1 MSDDDDALSPGSS
14 KAFRLRGA
22 DGARAGEE
30 DDPRLS
36 LPLDWVVSDTPPH
49 DTGAWIVEHWDE
61 LTPGDL
67 PVQAARAV
75 LAGADASAVLTLT
88 AERRAFTTGWA
99 DLVDAMPTRLSSTP
113 GQVALTLRR
122 LGLTC
127 NEFPTL
133 QSLADE
139 RGVTR
144 ERIRQLLMKRE
155 ALLGAIVPSDRAALS
170 VSAHFALAPRLPWSL
185 GQITAFAGGAA
196 RARRVELVLEAL
208 KYPVLEIDE
217 HRFWCQRLSQVRA
230 LRALTSW
237 EVRIQIPHRPWQM
250 LVQEVRESLPGVES
264 VLDLE
269 ETLRLVSR
277 ELAIPIAGVVGPSSS
292 DAAIATRAFV
302 RKIVTFLRARGCPI
316 DAEQLAGVV
325 ELARWPFGGTKT
337 LRIEPS
343 FLLSLADRYPHL
355 LARDGHSK
363 LRIAEGPQEPDPGT
377 TLGTVYRIV
386 RDYGKPIETSEL
398 NHLAGR
404 VGISANHVGVMV
416 HGPRGPC
423 LFPLARGVVGL
434 VGRDDRGV
442 LESRATRRRDPL
454 LSASTL
460 LLPDGWAVQ
469 VSGAGR
475 GASDKW
481 VLPQVLVEQL
491 GIRLGSVVRLTDS
504 DARLQTVLH
513 LEPKLHSCPGHG
525 LSTLLPEA
533 EIGAD
538 DLAFLVLRPPHYHLL
553 LRRASELA
561 DDASAPERVCWSC
574 GLAPS
579 VARQNDAWYRI
590 GRTIGGGSDRA
601 SVRARLRARGQ
612 DDLAALLDA
621 PDVAVELTRG
631 WPPQWHYTAPLVSE
645 TKTYAVFGDDLVR
658 VAVGVAAGRRVC
670 RADEVLS
677 DGGVLWQ
684 EIDRNVFAGKIP
696 ADSPGED
703 WHRWARAEHAAR
715 RAALAGRAWAI
726 GVSADGLTIGDARY
740 DELLEALEAIGDVSD
755 ADIRASVEPS
765 NRPYPRGGLAF
776 SLAVRKAIRNG
787 LVNLRG
793 DVARGFTAKY
803 QDGVI
808 DGGPTLLDAFDR
820 RGI

>member
-1 MSDDDDALSPGSS
+1 MSDDDALSPGSS
-14 KAFRLRGA
+14 KEFRLRGA
-22 DGARAGEE
+22 DGARAGE

-36 LPLDWVVSDTPPH
+36 LPLDWVVSDAPPH
-49 DTGAWIVEHWDE
+49 DTGAWIVDHWDE
-61 LTPGDL
+61 LTPADL

-75 LAGADASAVLTLT
+75 LAGADAWAVLTLT

-99 DLVDAMPTRLSSTP
+99 DLVDALPTRLSSTP

-122 LGLTC
+122 LGLAR

-155 ALLGAIVPSDRAALS
+155 ALLGAVLPSDRAALS

-208 KYPVLEIDE
+208 KYPVLEVDE

-237 EVRIQIPHRPWQM
+237 EIRIQIPHRPWEM
-250 LVQEVRESLPGVES
+250 LVEEVRESLPGVES

-277 ELAIPIAGVVGPSSS
+277 ELAIPVAGVVGPSSS
-292 DAAIATRAFV
+292 DAAIATRAFA

-316 DAEQLAGVV
+316 DVEQLAGVV
-325 ELARWPFGGTKT
+325 ELARWPFEGTKAQ
-337 LRIEPS
+337 RVEPS
-343 FLLSLADRYPHL
+343 FLLSLTDRHPDL

-377 TLGTVYRIV
+377 TLGIVYRIV
-386 RDYGKPIETSEL
+386 RDHGRPIETSEL
-398 NHLAGR
+398 NRLAGR

-423 LFPLARGVVGL
+423 LFPFARGVVGL

-442 LESRATRRRDPL
+442 LEGRATRTRDPL

-460 LLPDGWAVQ
+460 LLPDGWAVR
-469 VSGAGR
+469 VSGATR

-491 GIRLGSVVRLTDS
+491 GLRLGSVVRLTDS
-504 DARLQTVLH
+504 DGRLQTVLH

-525 LSTLLPEA
+525 LSTLLSEV
-533 EIGAD
+533 EIAAD
-538 DLAFLVLRPPHYHLL
+538 DLALLVVRPPHYHLL

-561 DDASAPERVCWSC
+561 DDASPVERLCWSY
-574 GLAPS
+574 GLEPS
-579 VARQNDAWYRI
+579 VARQSDAWYRI
-590 GRTIGGGSDRA
+590 GRKIGGGSDRA
-601 SVRARLRARGQ
+601 SIRARLRARGEQ
-612 DDLAALLDA
+612 DLAALLDA
-621 PDVAVELTRG
+621 PDRAVGFTRG
-631 WPPQWHYTAPLVSE
+631 WPPQWYYTAPLVPE
-645 TKTYAVFGDDLVR
+645 TRTYAVFADDLVR
-658 VAVGVAAGRRVC
+658 VAVGVAPGGHASQVG
-670 RADEVLS
+670 EVVS
-677 DGGVLWQ
+677 DGGVLWR
-684 EIDRNVFAGKIP
+684 EIHREGFAEEIS
-696 ADSPGED
+696 ADAPLEA

-715 RAALAGRAWAI
+715 RSALAGRTW
-726 GVSADGLTIGDARY
+726 TIGISSSGFLVGEARY
-740 DELLEALEAIGDVSD
+740 DELFEALEAIGDVSD
-755 ADIRASVEPS
+755 ADVRASVEPS
-765 NRPYPRGGLAF
+765 HRPYPRGGLAF
-776 SLAVRKAIRNG
+776 SLAVRTAIRNG
-787 LVNLRG
+787 LAKLRG
-793 DVARGFTAKY
+793 DITSGFIAEY
-803 QDGVI
+803 DDGEV
-808 DGGPTLLDAFDR
+808 DGGPTLLSALDR
-820 RGI
+820 RNI